1 MVKVDNLKHY
11 EPIDLKLGIKSSMPK
26 VKSAVAL
33 LLLLWQTSDNKYE
46 IEYSSNAD
54 GKGLL

>member
-1 MVKVDNLKHY
+1 MVKVNNLKHY

-33 LLLLWQTSDNKYE
+33 LLLLWQASDNKYE
-46 IEYSSNAD
+46 IEYYFKNY
-54 GKGLL
+54 GL